1 MNSHSAFFPMLVNL
15 QGRKCVVV
23 GAGNVAADKIAGL
36 LGLGAELVV
45 VSPRAVQRIR
55 NQVRTGAL
63 IWRRRAF
70 REQDVE
76 GAFLVIAATSSS
88 RINEAVFQASK
99 IRGILCNA
107 ADDPDHCDFFYPA
120 IVRRGQLQIAISTG
134 GSSPALASRLRREL
148 EQQFGSEWGA
158 WVDHLGEL
166 RRELLAKKMSPATRK
181 RRLLQIASPNA
192 FRAFLRRQ
200 DRPVSR

>member
-1 MNSHSAFFPMLVNL
+1 
-15 QGRKCVVV
+15 
-23 GAGNVAADKIAGL
+23 
-36 LGLGAELVV
+36 
-45 VSPRAVQRIR
+45 
-55 NQVRTGAL
+55 
-63 IWRRRAF
+63 
-70 REQDVE
+70 
-76 GAFLVIAATSSS
+76 
-88 RINEAVFQASK
+88 
-99 IRGILCNA
+99 
-107 ADDPDHCDFFYPA
+107 
-120 IVRRGQLQIAISTG
+120 LQIAISTG

>member
-1 MNSHSAFFPMLVNL
+1 
-15 QGRKCVVV
+15 
-23 GAGNVAADKIAGL
+23 
-36 LGLGAELVV
+36 
-45 VSPRAVQRIR
+45 
-55 NQVRTGAL
+55 
-63 IWRRRAF
+63 
-70 REQDVE
+70 
-76 GAFLVIAATSSS
+76 VIAATSSS